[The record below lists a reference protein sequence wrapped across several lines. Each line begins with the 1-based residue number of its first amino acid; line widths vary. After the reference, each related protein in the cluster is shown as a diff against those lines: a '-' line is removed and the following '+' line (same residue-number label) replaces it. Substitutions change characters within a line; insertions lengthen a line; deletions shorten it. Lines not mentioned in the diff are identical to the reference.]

1 MADKSEN
8 AQPKPRFNKKLFII
22 VPVAVVLIAIVVYIC
37 YRGFKNREAFVFT
50 DHLDEV
56 AVTINGE
63 ALTYGELSF
72 YVLYVEQKVEKEAR
86 VYNPTSS
93 KDWWNSYVNGT
104 FVSVSASRM
113 AMDMAVHD
121 YIMYKLAEDEGITL
135 TDEEEKLVAYRQTD
149 FFEDLYDE
157 QLERLPVSTD
167 EIDESIEKI
176 AIGEKYQQ
184 KLTESLGVNNFEYNY
199 DGYEYKQMLEKDYKV
214 KVDDGYDKLVF
225 GEITLHHSKVNYING
240 LMDN

>member
-1 MADKSEN
+1 MADKSDN
-8 AQPKPRFNKKLFII
+8 AQPHFDKKLLI
-22 VPVAVVLIAIVVYIC
+22 VVPIAVILIAVVVYIC

-50 DHLDEV
+50 DHLDDV

-72 YVLYVEQKVEKEAR
+72 YVLYVEQMVEKEAR
-86 VYNPTSS
+86 VYNPTSP

-104 FVSVSASRM
+104 FVSSSASRM

-121 YIMYKLAEDEGITL
+121 YIMYELAEADGTTL
-135 TDEEEKLVAYRQTD
+135 TDEEEALVAFRQTD
-149 FFEDLYDE
+149 FWEDLYDE
-157 QLERLPVSTD
+157 QLERLPVSRED
-167 EIDESIEKI
+167 INESIRRI
-176 AIGEKYQQ
+176 AVGEKYQE

-199 DGYEYKQMLEKDYKV
+199 DGYEYKQMLADKYKV
-214 KVDDGYDKLVF
+214 VEDDRYGKLVF

-240 LMDN
+240 LVDKD